1 MMPENAAEDAQKK
14 KNRRIAAG
22 TPYVHMSDA
31 TQLPFQ
37 MPYAEH
43 DTPCAGSAVRFPELS

>member
-14 KNRRIAAG
+14 KYRRIAAG